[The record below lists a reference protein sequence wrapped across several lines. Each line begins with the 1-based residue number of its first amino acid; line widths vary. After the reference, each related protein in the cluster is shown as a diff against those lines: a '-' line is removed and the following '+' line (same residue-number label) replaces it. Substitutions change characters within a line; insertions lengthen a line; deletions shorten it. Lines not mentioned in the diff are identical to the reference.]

1 MLILSRK
8 QEAEDLRRRGHT
20 YKEIV
25 QLLDGAVSIDWCKR
39 NLKGLKQKEDNTAC
53 IQEVKELAIRPEG
66 VSEYEAT
73 GVIYKHFENASVNK
87 VRYIKRMIK
96 KDPTC
101 LIRPDWMDTHHPT
114 ESFKSIMALSVH
126 LADEIN
132 CLVDDFM
139 GRYPRANPWS
149 VKHEILKLAFSDK
162 VSVEPLTNR
171 IHRNEVLIEKLE
183 ERLEETADTAT

>member
-1 MLILSRK
+1 MNRQ
-8 QEAEDLRRRGHT
+8 QEAEDLRRQGYT

-39 NLKGLKQKEDNTAC
+39 NLKGLKQKEDNTIC
-53 IQEVKELAIRPEG
+53 IQEIKELAIRPEG

-73 GVIYKHFENASVNK
+73 GVVYKHFENASVNK

-126 LADEIN
+126 LADEIS
-132 CLVDDFM
+132 CLVEDFM
-139 GRYPRANPWS
+139 GRYHRANPWS

-171 IHRNEVLIEKLE
+171 IRRNEVLIETLE
-183 ERLEETADTAT
+183 ERMEMEAHQGTQE

>member
-1 MLILSRK
+1 MIERAK
-8 QEAEDLRRRGHT
+8 ELRLKGFT
-20 YKEIV
+20 YKRIV
-25 QLLDGAVSIDWCKR
+25 EELNGEVSLDWCKR
-39 NLKGLKQKEDNTAC
+39 NLKGLKQKEDNQPC
-53 IQEVKELAIRPEG
+53 IEEIKRLASRPEG
-66 VSEYEAT
+66 ASEYEAT
-73 GVIYKHFENASVNK
+73 GIVYKHFENASVDK

-126 LADEIN
+126 LADEIS
-132 CLVDDFM
+132 CLVEDFM

-183 ERLEETADTAT
+183 ERLEETTDTTS